1 MFIDK
6 SHSHSKPAS
15 SMCRDTGTY
24 ANTEYGRVEPDNLD
38 KIIPSTFFPVRWL
51 VLMCC
56 CCCQHPA
63 NFWSQLTRAIFR
75 REAKMNEVLCG
86 KRAIGA
92 NIRTQESDY
101 HYFVSPF
108 SCQHRPTSANTYSK
122 CETHA
127 LFICLCMQK
136 FVVWTWVLGRTM
148 WIFKH
153 FWNMLIPSFHTVGLE
168 TMIALIENIFEPH
181 INELQTTTILIS
193 GSDTCYT
200 AYKGLINDSAQ
211 WSV

>member
-127 LFICLCMQK
+127 LFMHAKVCCMDLGFGPNNVNIQTLLEHVNSK
-136 FVVWTWVLGRTM
+136 LPYSRLGNNDCANRKYFWTSHQWASDYHDPDFRQRY
-148 WIFKH
+148 
-153 FWNMLIPSFHTVGLE
+153 MLHR
-168 TMIALIENIFEPH
+168 
-181 INELQTTTILIS
+181 LQ
-193 GSDTCYT
+193 G
-200 AYKGLINDSAQ
+200 AY
-211 WSV
+211 